1 MTEDASVVPLVTENR
16 GEITGHAV
24 YVDDKKSR
32 SELECFVHDEYFVPK
47 QEEHLIRPRRQEQ
60 AEQGTDKKKEGKKK
74 RPIVKIDIREKLCS
88 SLVGDMMIMVVM
100 TMIVMMTMTG
110 GCEAGGGGARVSLPG
125 LQDAARHQGER
136 SIRGSGAVQGPIRG
150 SGSKLVTNQRVRSST
165 GANQRV
171 REQTSY

>member
-60 AEQGTDKKKEGKKK
+60 QEQGTDKKKEGKKK

-88 SLVGDMMIMVVM
+88 SLVGDMIMVVM
-100 TMIVMMTMTG
+100 MMIVMMTMTG

-150 SGSKLVTNQRVRSST
+150 TGSNLVTSQW
-165 GANQRV
+165 V
-171 REQTSY
+171 REQIRDQLEDQRGY